1 MYRFV
6 GPDWKPNPWE
16 HLPALTLAS
25 VIYAIVLGLLGCIV
39 FSKPNIGLTILVNN

>member
-16 HLPALTLAS
+16 HLPALTLAT
-25 VIYAIVLGLLGCIV
+25 VIYSILLGLLGCVV
-39 FSKPNIGLTILVNN
+39 FSKPNISLTIFVI